1 MANDY
6 QLNDA
11 NIDHLS
17 PWEGFWHHSSRI
29 TVCIF
34 IVVCLQIFYFTMYIS
49 FELALRG
56 FWKSLVSD
64 LHTRTVI
71 QRPSNVVFCP
81 PPLPWYT
88 SVTYALLAWRFWN
101 SIKRIYEWKWTQ
113 KFTNY
118 RSSTHSG
125 IKWRKWVEECIP
137 LINPHIP
144 GVVDSSDAPSCCSPP
159 FLACFNNRC
168 FTRHPCPLTCR
179 WVWPVWG
186 IGWDW
191 RGRKIRFGHFF
202 PISYFLHQP
211 GVSLA

>member
-34 IVVCLQIFYFTMYIS
+34 VVVCLQIFYLMMYIS
-49 FELALRG
+49 FELALHG

-88 SVTYALLAWRFWN
+88 SVTNTLLAWRFWN

-113 KFTNY
+113 KFTDY

-125 IKWRKWVEECIP
+125 IKWRKWGMYTSYKST
-137 LINPHIP
+137 HTW
-144 GVVDSSDAPSCCSPP
+144 SCRFFRCP
-159 FLACFNNRC
+159 FMLFSALPRLF
-168 FTRHPCPLTCR
+168 
-179 WVWPVWG
+179 
-186 IGWDW
+186 
-191 RGRKIRFGHFF
+191 
-202 PISYFLHQP
+202 
-211 GVSLA
+211 